1 MYVVI
6 ALEHVCI
13 FFKVM
18 LGWLVPDKPSWV
30 IASEARSSFMK
41 DQEDEEAAVEEKK
54 SFGEEG
60 QASEEIAGLATA
72 ALKDSRAL
80 REETKNI
87 FEEVQFDKDDEAM
100 AIEAMQAA
108 WKVQHPPKPTKKAS
122 PFGNRLAGA
131 RATKKGGKGGT
142 DDDDHEPKRDR
153 LKKVKPPKEKREEK
167 GDKKGRSL
175 PTFKSAKS

>member
-54 SFGEEG
+54 M
-60 QASEEIAGLATA
+60 QADLQADLQAAATS